1 MAKPKISE
9 AQMCETVTESPRDC
23 LEQQSCGKSEKR
35 SEKLLDAGTDST
47 KIYFIVVFFL
57 V

>member
-9 AQMCETVTESPRDC
+9 AQICETVTESPRDC

-47 KIYFIVVFFL
+47 EFYFIVVFFL